1 MLEPTLH
8 SIPPEKSPTFMST
21 PATREACC
29 IPQVRAAA
37 FLVRAS
43 EGLHAGTPSSKGDRM
58 VDDKSPRVQR
68 VDYVLVQEGLGCGR
82 GVSALLRVSQEDGL
96 IPQHFVQ
103 RSTFATPAT
112 SSNARNLSRPQI
124 ICQVST
130 GLACMS
136 ALTRAIV
143 VGHRLFGE
151 ARWGLVRYEPPSA
164 LCQR

>member
-68 VDYVLVQEGLGCGR
+68 VDYGLVEEGLGCGR

-112 SSNARNLSRPQI
+112 TSTSESSPDNLPSKHGVGLYERAHKSNRRRP
-124 ICQVST
+124 ST
-130 GLACMS
+130 L
-136 ALTRAIV
+136 R
-143 VGHRLFGE
+143 
-151 ARWGLVRYEPPSA
+151 
-164 LCQR
+164 